1 MNVFISYAHES
12 TEHKLRV
19 RQLADSLRAHGL
31 VATIDQYVQGT
42 PEGGWPR
49 WMDQMLESSDRVL
62 LVCSAAY
69 YRRWIGK
76 EETGKGRGV
85 TWEATLT
92 LNDLYDAQ
100 GKNSK
105 FIPVIFSEADRD
117 YIPRPLRGSSIYLIE
132 TAEQFGELYRDLTRQ
147 AWVKVMEVGDLVH
160 LPEEKGLKIFTLN
173 EEASLSGPAGRR
185 ETLREDRGKPQ
196 IAQQQQAV
204 GDLGAAAPLPRR
216 RREDRQIVEESRT
229 PARKAKVWDPAVLER
244 ASKDLAVYI
253 GPMAKVI
260 VSRAAERTLS
270 MKELYEALAAEI
282 VSPSDRQ
289 KFLASQPL

>member
-12 TEHKLRV
+12 TEHKLKV

-76 EETGKGRGV
+76 EEAGKGRGV

-147 AWVKVMEVGDLVH
+147 AWVKVVEVGDLVH

-173 EEASLSGPAGRR
+173 EEASVPG
-185 ETLREDRGKPQ
+185 Q
-196 IAQQQQAV
+196 IAKQQQAI
-204 GDLGAAAPLPRR
+204 GDPGAAAPLPRR

-229 PARKAKVWDPAVLER
+229 PAPKAKAWDPAVLER
-244 ASKDLAVYI
+244 ASKDLALYI

-260 VSRAAERTLS
+260 VGRAAERTLT

-282 VSPSDRQ
+282 ISPSDRQ
-289 KFLASQPL
+289 KFLSSQPL